1 MQTNIPLSSKSD
13 PRIVEAESVLRSCV
27 HCGFCNATC
36 PTYGL
41 LGSELDGP
49 RGRIYLVKTMLET
62 GEAGAKTR
70 LHLDRCL
77 TCRSCETTCP
87 SGVQYGHLAD
97 IGRSMV
103 EKDRPLFERA
113 YRRLML
119 AVLPYP
125 KRLKPVLALAR
136 FAKPFLPSRLRKK
149 IIPKKDALP
158 FRKTNHARKM
168 LVLEG
173 CVQSLVYPNT
183 NRAAA
188 RVLDRAGISLIPGK
202 GCCGAMHSH
211 MGHDP
216 CDLIRRN
223 IDSWWP
229 HVEQGIEAI
238 VMTASG
244 CGATVKEYGTLL
256 KSDPCYAE
264 KAGKIAS
271 IAKDLS
277 EIMAGEDLSPFREAG
292 RGRKVAW
299 QCPCTLQH
307 GQKLSG
313 LVDSLLEQCGFELC
327 HVPDSHLCCGSAG
340 TYSLL
345 QPEISR
351 KLLDNK
357 LVALKAESP
366 DIIATANVGCQ
377 MHLASGTNTPVRHWI
392 ELFDQL
398 EE

>member
-1 MQTNIPLSSKSD
+1 MQTNIPLSLKND
-13 PRIVEAESVLRSCV
+13 PRIIEAESVLRSCV

-97 IGRSMV
+97 IGRSLV
-103 EKDRPLFERA
+103 EEGRPFFERA

-119 AVLPYP
+119 AVFPYP
-125 KRLKPVLALAR
+125 QRLRPVLALAR
-136 FAKPFLPSRLRKK
+136 IAKPFLPSRFRKK
-149 IIPKKDALP
+149 IIAKKAVLP
-158 FRKTNHARKM
+158 VPEGAHSRKM

-173 CVQSLVYPNT
+173 CVQSLSHPNT

-188 RVLDRAGISLIPGK
+188 RVLDRTGISLITGK

-216 CDLIRRN
+216 RDLIRRN
-223 IDSWWP
+223 VDSWWP

-244 CGATVKEYGTLL
+244 CGATVKEYGALL
-256 KSDPCYAE
+256 KNDPEYAE
-264 KAGKIAS
+264 KAGRIAS
-271 IAKDLS
+271 LAKDLS
-277 EIMAGEDLSPFREAG
+277 EIMATEDMSPFREAG

-299 QCPCTLQH
+299 HCPCTLQH
-307 GQKLSG
+307 GQKLAG
-313 LVDSLLEQCGFELC
+313 LVDRMLEQCGFELC
-327 HVPDSHLCCGSAG
+327 PVPDSHLCCGSAG

-345 QPEISR
+345 QPEISG
-351 KLLDNK
+351 KLLENK
-357 LVALKAESP
+357 LAALEAENP

-377 MHLASGTNTPVRHWI
+377 MHLESGTDTPVRHWI
-392 ELFDQL
+392 ELFDQP
-398 EE
+398 

>member
-13 PRIVEAESVLRSCV
+13 PRIVEAESVLRNCV

-62 GEAGAKTR
+62 GAAGVKTR

-87 SGVQYGHLAD
+87 SGVQYGQLAD
-97 IGRSMV
+97 IGRSLV
-103 EKDRPLFERA
+103 EADRPFFERA

-125 KRLKPVLALAR
+125 KRLKPIIALAR
-136 FAKPFLPSRLRKK
+136 IAKPFLPSRLKKK
-149 IIPKKDALP
+149 IIAKKIALP
-158 FRKTNHARKM
+158 FPEGNHSRKM

-173 CVQSLVYPNT
+173 CVQSLSHPNT

-188 RVLDRAGISLIPGK
+188 RVLDRVGISLINGH

-216 CDLIRRN
+216 RDRIRRN

-244 CGATVKEYGTLL
+244 CGATVKEYGKLL
-256 KSDPCYAE
+256 NNDPDYAE
-264 KAGKIAS
+264 KAGKIAAM
-271 IAKDLS
+271 AKDLS
-277 EIMAGEDLSPFREAG
+277 EIMATEDLSPFREAG
-292 RGRKVAW
+292 RGMKVAW
-299 QCPCTLQH
+299 HCPCTLQH
-307 GQKLSG
+307 GQKLAG
-313 LVDSLLEQCGFELC
+313 LVDRLLEQCGFELC
-327 HVPDSHLCCGSAG
+327 PVSDSHLCCGSAG

-345 QPEISR
+345 QPEISG
-351 KLLDNK
+351 KLQDAK
-357 LVALKAESP
+357 LAALEAGAP

-377 MHLASGTNTPVRHWI
+377 MHLESGTDTPVRHWI
-392 ELFDQL
+392 ELFDQP
-398 EE
+398 

>member
-1 MQTNIPLSSKSD
+1 MQTNIPLSLKND
-13 PRIVEAESVLRSCV
+13 PRIIEAESVLRSCV

-97 IGRSMV
+97 IGRSLV
-103 EKDRPLFERA
+103 EEGRPFFERA

-119 AVLPYP
+119 AVFPYP
-125 KRLKPVLALAR
+125 QRLRPVLALAR
-136 FAKPFLPSRLRKK
+136 IAKPFLPSRFRKK
-149 IIPKKDALP
+149 IIAKKAVLP
-158 FRKTNHARKM
+158 VPEGAHSRKM

-173 CVQSLVYPNT
+173 CVQSLSHPNT

-188 RVLDRAGISLIPGK
+188 RVLDRTGISLITGK

-216 CDLIRRN
+216 RDLIRRN
-223 IDSWWP
+223 VDSWWP

-244 CGATVKEYGTLL
+244 CGATVKEYGALL
-256 KSDPCYAE
+256 KNDPEYAE
-264 KAGKIAS
+264 KAGRIAS
-271 IAKDLS
+271 LAKDLS
-277 EIMAGEDLSPFREAG
+277 EIMATEDMSRFREAG

-299 QCPCTLQH
+299 HCPCTLQH
-307 GQKLSG
+307 GQKLAG
-313 LVDSLLEQCGFELC
+313 LVDRMLEQCGFELC
-327 HVPDSHLCCGSAG
+327 PVPDSHLCCGSAG

-345 QPEISR
+345 QPEISG
-351 KLLDNK
+351 KLLENK
-357 LVALKAESP
+357 LAALEAENP

-377 MHLASGTNTPVRHWI
+377 MHLESGTDTPVRHWI
-392 ELFDQL
+392 ELFDQP
-398 EE
+398 